1 MTKKRKP
8 LENIIYDDSSPK
20 RLNSSNISRMEALT
34 KNSIKLLFQNNYDY
48 LVKGS
53 PILQVNNIIF
63 QLCGLKNIP
72 NPPNWMIDIV
82 LLIFDTYSR

>member
-1 MTKKRKP
+1 
-8 LENIIYDDSSPK
+8 
-20 RLNSSNISRMEALT
+20 MEALT

-82 LLIFDTYSR
+82 LLIFDNLFSMKLLSLLVVRF

>member
-1 MTKKRKP
+1 
-8 LENIIYDDSSPK
+8 
-20 RLNSSNISRMEALT
+20 MEALT

-82 LLIFDTYSR
+82 LLIFDNLFSMKLLSLLVVRFLKMTQEDLKFVMALIF